1 MLHLQLQQL
10 GIIQLHFAEGKS
22 SSPAIAGVEV
32 VCLQVQE
39 EKVLHHQLQGEKV
52 LHLQLQEGKVLYL
65 YCRREKSLAC
75 KCKMEIS
82 FTFNCSRKECVLPA
96 IAGAISSLSA
106 TEGGRRVHVY

>member
-39 EKVLHHQLQGEKV
+39 EKVLHHQLQGDP
-52 LHLQLQEGKVLYL
+52 L
-65 YCRREKSLAC
+65 
-75 KCKMEIS
+75 
-82 FTFNCSRKECVLPA
+82 
-96 IAGAISSLSA
+96 
-106 TEGGRRVHVY
+106 